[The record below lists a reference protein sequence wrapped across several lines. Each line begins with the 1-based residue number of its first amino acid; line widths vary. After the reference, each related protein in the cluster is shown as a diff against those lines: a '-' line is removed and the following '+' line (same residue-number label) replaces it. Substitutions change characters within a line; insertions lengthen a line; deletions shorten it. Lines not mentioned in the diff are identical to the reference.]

1 MVGDYNS
8 VTQVGEGSGY
18 QPIIV
23 TSADQL
29 GMVEEEVTTEII
41 KSEIQVD
48 DDSSHFQIKNESV
61 EYENGLDMK
70 KVIVT
75 KVSWKMCRLGL
86 TTDLHF

>member
-1 MVGDYNS
+1 MVRDFNS

-61 EYENGLDMK
+61 EYENADRENQDEEDICK
-70 KVIVT
+70 PV
-75 KVSWKMCRLGL
+75 
-86 TTDLHF
+86 